1 MAKNF
6 ADNLMRSGLKALSA
20 FARSSLTDNEN
31 IRRGSGKV
39 LFEATRTGFRL
50 AGTLNRPFQIVEK
63 LTQPLRPAK
72 ARTSDLFD
80 LTPDEEQE
88 MMRDA
93 MQRFATN
100 RLRPAAARAND
111 ECQAP
116 EGLLTEA
123 AELGTAFMYVPEAM
137 GGASVERSITT
148 QALVAEALAHG
159 DMGLALACLA
169 PAGVAASLEEW
180 GTADQQA
187 AYLATFADERPPVA
201 TTAVLEPRVLFN
213 PMKLETRATR
223 SAGGYVLDG
232 VKTLVPCANEAELFL
247 VAAETGDG
255 PALFIV
261 ESGTKGLT
269 LEAEPAMGLRAAG
282 LGRMILDK
290 VHVSDEARLG
300 EPREFDY
307 ADFIARSRLAWC
319 ALSVGAA
326 QAVLDYVIPYV
337 NDRTAFGEPIS
348 HRQSVAFMVSN
359 IGIELESMR
368 LLTWRAAAR
377 ADRGLSF
384 VREAAL
390 AKHACAEHGMRI
402 GMDGVQLL
410 GGHGYTKE
418 HPVERWY
425 RDLRAVGVMEG
436 GLIL

>member
-1 MAKNF
+1 MARNF

-20 FARSSLTDNEN
+20 FARSNLTDNEK
-31 IRRGSGKV
+31 IRRGSEKV
-39 LFEATRTGFRL
+39 LYEATRTGFQL
-50 AGTLNRPFQIVEK
+50 AGTLNRPFQLVEK

-72 ARTSDLFD
+72 ARTPDLFD

-93 MQRFATN
+93 MGRFAAE
-100 RLRPAAARAND
+100 RLRPAAPQANE
-111 ECQAP
+111 ECRAP

-123 AELGTAFMYVPEAM
+123 AELGTTFMYVPEAL
-137 GGASVERSITT
+137 GGASVERSVTT
-148 QALVAEALAHG
+148 QALVAESLAHG

-169 PAGVAASLEEW
+169 PAGVAAALEEW
-180 GTADQQA
+180 GTAEQQA
-187 AYLATFADERPPVA
+187 TYLATFAQENPPVA
-201 TTAVLEPRVLFN
+201 TTAVLEPRVLFS
-213 PMKLETRATR
+213 PTELETRASRR
-223 SAGGYVLDG
+223 SDGYVLDG
-232 VKTLVPCANEAELFL
+232 VKSLVPCVNDAELFL
-247 VAAETGDG
+247 VAAQTEEG
-255 PALFIV
+255 PALFLV
-261 ESGTKGLT
+261 ESKTPGLT

-282 LGRMILDK
+282 LGRIVIDQVK
-290 VHVSDEARLG
+290 VPAGARLG
-300 EPREFDY
+300 GEEDFDY
-307 ADFIARSRLAWC
+307 ADFLARGRLAWC

-337 NDRTAFGEPIS
+337 NERTAFGEPIS
-348 HRQSVAFMVSN
+348 NRQSVAFMVSN
-359 IGIELESMR
+359 IGIELEAMR